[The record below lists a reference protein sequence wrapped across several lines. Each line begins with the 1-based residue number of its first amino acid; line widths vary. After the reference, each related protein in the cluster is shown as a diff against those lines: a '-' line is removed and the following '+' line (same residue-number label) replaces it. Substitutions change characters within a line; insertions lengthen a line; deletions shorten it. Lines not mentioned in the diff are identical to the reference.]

1 MGKFR
6 LAASTGF
13 PSSTQRSS
21 ARAEPEPV
29 AATTVA
35 AEAATTVAAK
45 SNS

>member
-29 AATTVA
+29 AATTVV
-35 AEAATTVAAK
+35 ATTVAAK